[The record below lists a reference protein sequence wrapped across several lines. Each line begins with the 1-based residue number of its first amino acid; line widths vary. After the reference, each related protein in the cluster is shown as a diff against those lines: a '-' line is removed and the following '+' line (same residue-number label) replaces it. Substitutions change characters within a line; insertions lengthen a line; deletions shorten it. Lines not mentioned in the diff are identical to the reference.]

1 MLYVTTREDI
11 KMHQRPILSVLLSF
25 ASVCGAG
32 ISSVQADG
40 LVDNISGLF
49 GPNGITLI
57 EQPIPPTPGA
67 GGPTVTHTAHFTSD
81 SLATL
86 GLLTQQ
92 LASSAAD
99 FPAISTV
106 PGFTFRYNPALQAF
120 ERSSENLGP
129 VFVERPH
136 TVGRGKVDVGLSY
149 LYVNFDELE
158 GEQLDGL
165 TFRGLR
171 HNDCCP
177 LVGNPNAPD
186 FETDTADLL
195 FEEFDLESHVLSV
208 FATYGITDRW
218 DVNLLIPIIVTNLD
232 ITARA
237 AVNNE
242 SRTDTHS
249 FEPVASATDPRVT
262 QLTRSVDD
270 SATGVGDLLLRTKY
284 HFLDADDFDLA
295 SGLTLRIPTGDEDD
309 FQGIGDTTLTP
320 FFSVSQVYGPI
331 DLHLST
337 GVEINT
343 EDLDRTRVRYGAG
356 ATYQIGAR
364 LALLADVIGSSG
376 VANDELSV
384 EVPRFVNSPAGS
396 ATINATNPTDTVSSD
411 IRTDIV
417 DLALGI
423 KANFGPSAVGFIS
436 FFVPLNDEGLRAEVI
451 PATGLEVSF

>member
-1 MLYVTTREDI
+1 
-11 KMHQRPILSVLLSF
+11 MHQRPILSVFLSF
-25 ASVCGAG
+25 AVVYGTG
-32 ISSVQADG
+32 VSSVRAGG
-40 LVDNISGLF
+40 LVDNINGLF
-49 GPNGITLI
+49 GPNGITLT
-57 EQPIPPTPGA
+57 EQPIAPTS
-67 GGPTVTHTAHFTSD
+67 GGGNPTTHTAHFTSD

-106 PGFTFRYNPALQAF
+106 PGFTFRYSPELQAF
-120 ERSSENLGP
+120 ERSSGNLGP
-129 VFVERPH
+129 VFVERPQ
-136 TVGRGKVDVGLSY
+136 TLGKGKVDVGLSY

-158 GEQLDGL
+158 GEQLDSL
-165 TFRGLR
+165 TFRGLE

-177 LVGNPNAPD
+177 LVGNPTQPG
-186 FETDTADLL
+186 FETDTADLF

-232 ITARA
+232 MTARA
-237 AVNNE
+237 RVNDE
-242 SRTDTHS
+242 SGTGTHS
-249 FEPVASATDPRVT
+249 FEPVGPGDPRVT
-262 QLTRSVDD
+262 ETTASSDD

-284 HFLDADDFDLA
+284 QFIDEETFDFA

-320 FFSVSQVYGPI
+320 FFSVSQVYGAV

-343 EDLDRTRVRYGAG
+343 EDLDRSRVRYGAG
-356 ATYQIGAR
+356 ASYQIGER

-376 VANDELSV
+376 LADDELSV
-384 EVPRFVNSPAGS
+384 EVPRFLNVAGTPDPS
-396 ATINATNPTDTVSSD
+396 LTIDPDNPTATATSE

-423 KANFGPSAVGFIS
+423 KANFAPSAVGFIS
-436 FFVPLNDEGLRAEVI
+436 FFIPLNDEGLRAEVI